1 MNHPNRKA
9 PRSTDEPQPIQG
21 INPELIAL
29 ALKMPGEMHKVIDA
43 EDILN
48 VARNCVECV
57 FLAARASPR
66 ETAGPLQA
74 VANLAS
80 EKIDEA
86 IALLEE
92 CRNSL
97 GCGPSPV
104 KRAL

>member
-1 MNHPNRKA
+1 MSNHPKRKA
-9 PRSTDEPQPIQG
+9 PRSSDEPQPIQG

-29 ALKMPGEMHKVIDA
+29 ADA
-43 EDILN
+43 EDILTE
-48 VARNCVECV
+48 ARNCVECV
-57 FLAARASPR
+57 FMAAPASPR

-80 EKIDEA
+80 EKINEA

-97 GCGPSPV
+97 GCGQSPV
-104 KRAL
+104 KRAS